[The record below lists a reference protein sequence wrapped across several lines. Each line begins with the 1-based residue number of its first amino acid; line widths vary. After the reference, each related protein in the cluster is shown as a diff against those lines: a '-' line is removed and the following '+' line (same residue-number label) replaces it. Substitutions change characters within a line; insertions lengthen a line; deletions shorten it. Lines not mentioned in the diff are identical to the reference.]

1 MTNGYSELKSR
12 EFINIARMVL
22 SVDARARERAADEV
36 TDGVGAYTSAQASA
50 LAALLA
56 AAAAAEEE
64 EDALEAEL
72 HAILELMS
80 TGHVGPDD
88 VSSLREISLAELAP
102 QLREYVSDLLE
113 G

>member
-1 MTNGYSELKSR
+1 MTNGYFELKSQ
-12 EFINIARMVL
+12 EFISTARMVL
-22 SVDARARERAADEV
+22 SVDAQVRERAADEV
-36 TDGVGAYTSAQASA
+36 TDHVGAYTSAQASA

-56 AAAAAEEE
+56 AAAADEEE
-64 EDALEAEL
+64 DDALEAEL

-80 TGHVGPDD
+80 TGHVGPDC
-88 VSSLREISLAELAP
+88 VSPLQEISLTELAP